1 MTIREGARCEFSSTF
16 ASLKV
21 LDIFWMKGFCTCG
34 ADKEFSLS
42 QPALSV
48 SIPPQFRPPPS
59 RECLVV
65 PCMNSRQ
72 SQAALR
78 IHVLN
83 TELCP
88 KLPDQTL
95 APGLRRQHQAGP
107 ACGQPDL
114 NPHNPNDSDVQ
125 HHEARSILSRR
136 SHTTVLVFQV
146 CGKRCVTMSV
156 RTALNNSSS
165 ISPRCSTQ
173 TKVKHLFRR
182 VAIQIEVSSYVLES
196 HCALPRCPVFLC
208 SRSALPYLPHSDL
221 PKDHQ
226 SQSQTN
232 SIQQH
237 LL

>member
-1 MTIREGARCEFSSTF
+1 MIIREGARREFSSTF

-48 SIPPQFRPPPS
+48 SIPSPFTPPPS
-59 RECLVV
+59 RDCLVV
-65 PCMNSRQ
+65 PCTNSRQ
-72 SQAALR
+72 SQATLR
-78 IHVLN
+78 IHVFN

-95 APGLRRQHQAGP
+95 ARGLRRQHQARP

-114 NPHNPNDSDVQ
+114 NPHNSNDSDVQ
-125 HHEARSILSRR
+125 HHEARSIVSGR
-136 SHTTVLVFQV
+136 SHMAVLVFQV
-146 CGKRCVTMSV
+146 CGKRCVTISV
-156 RTALNNSSS
+156 RSALNTSSS

-173 TKVKHLFRR
+173 MKVKHLFRR
-182 VAIQIEVSSYVLES
+182 VTIQIEVSSYVLES
-196 HCALPRCPVFLC
+196 HSALPRCPVFLC
-208 SRSALPYLPHSDL
+208 SRSALPYLSHSNL